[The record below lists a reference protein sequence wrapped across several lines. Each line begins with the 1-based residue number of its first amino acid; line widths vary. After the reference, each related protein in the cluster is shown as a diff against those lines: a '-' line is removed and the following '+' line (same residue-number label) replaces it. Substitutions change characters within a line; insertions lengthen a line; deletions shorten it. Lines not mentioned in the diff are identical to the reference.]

1 MLIGGVMLTNSLAER
16 LPSHLTP
23 NERAALVTL
32 VDRLHQ
38 RYGEDLL
45 RVVLFGS
52 KARGDFDEES
62 DLDLLIVV
70 RMPDDNY
77 WRHWNEIVTTT
88 YDLELTYSVVFSF
101 IIKGEPGYALMRQWN
116 LLLNRHIE
124 QDGIEL
130 WTSQPS
136 EPSFA

>member
-1 MLIGGVMLTNSLAER
+1 M
-16 LPSHLTP
+16 
-23 NERAALVTL
+23 TL

-38 RYGEDLL
+38 RYDEDLL

-52 KARGDFDEES
+52 KARGDFDDES
-62 DLDLLIVV
+62 DLDVLIVV

-77 WRHWNEIVTTT
+77 WRYWNEIVTTT

-101 IIKGEPGYALMRQWN
+101 IIKDEPEYALMRQWN
-116 LLLNRHIE
+116 LLLNRNIE

>member
-1 MLIGGVMLTNSLAER
+1 MLTNSLDER

-23 NERAALVTL
+23 NERVALMTL

-52 KARGDFDEES
+52 KARGDFDDES
-62 DLDLLIVV
+62 DLDVLIVV

-101 IIKGEPGYALMRQWN
+101 IIKDEPEYALMRQWN
-116 LLLNRHIE
+116 LLLNRNIE

>member
-1 MLIGGVMLTNSLAER
+1 MLTNNLDER
-16 LPSHLTP
+16 LPSHLTL

-62 DLDLLIVV
+62 DLDVLIVV

-101 IIKGEPGYALMRQWN
+101 IIKDEPEYALMRQWN
-116 LLLNRHIE
+116 LLLNRNIE

-136 EPSFA
+136 ELSLA

>member
-1 MLIGGVMLTNSLAER
+1 MLTNNLDER

-101 IIKGEPGYALMRQWN
+101 IIKDEPEYALMRQWN
-116 LLLNRHIE
+116 LLLNRNIE

-136 EPSFA
+136 ELSLA